1 MLGWELGNWTGGH
14 TGLLLPLPGPL
25 ATAGAMTTKP
35 GASSNGNVSC
45 QTAGGQESE
54 IKVWTGSCSPPQNL
68 WRTVPAASFQL
79 LGPGVPRL
87 WPWPPGSAP
96 STPGF
101 SCVSTRHP
109 PSISASRPHIGLRS
123 THHLVSLDHLCKDP
137 VSRKGHIRRCW
148 GSGFQ

>member
-54 IKVWTGSCSPPQNL
+54 IKVWTGSCSPPKTCGGQSL
-68 WRTVPAASFQL
+68 LPLSSFWGHR
-79 LGPGVPRL
+79 GPQAVAVAPRL
-87 WPWPPGSAP
+87 CPIYSWLLLCLHP
-96 STPGF
+96 SPSLYF
-101 SCVSTRHP
+101 CVQTSHWIKVHP
-109 PSISASRPHIGLRS
+109 SPCI
-123 THHLVSLDHLCKDP
+123 T
-137 VSRKGHIRRCW
+137 
-148 GSGFQ
+148 